1 MDTIREYL
9 LSLITAAVIVSVV
22 MALVNKKQAN
32 GAMIKLLCG
41 LFLTFTLLSPLVKV
55 QFLELQDFYTG
66 IFANGNVIVA
76 EGKKMAQQS
85 TGEIIKEDLEAY
97 ILDKASK
104 LQLDVEVCLVLSDA
118 LYPVPETVTIT
129 GEISPYSKKV
139 MREFL
144 LEEIGIPEEKQ
155 IWQ

>member
-1 MDTIREYL
+1 MDSLRKYL
-9 LSLITAAVIVSVV
+9 LSLIAAAVIVSIV
-22 MALVNKKQAN
+22 MAVVNKKQVN
-32 GAMIKLLCG
+32 GAIIKLLCG

-55 QFLELQDFYTG
+55 QILELQDFYTG
-66 IFANGNVIVA
+66 IFANGDVIVA
-76 EGKKMAQQS
+76 YGKKMAQQS
-85 TGEIIKEDLEAY
+85 TGEIIKADLEAY

-139 MREFL
+139 MQEFL
-144 LEEIGIPEEKQ
+144 SDEIGIPEEKQ